1 LLYTAGWTMLE
12 LLSPWFPTFPKDTG
26 CFASTSLVM
35 DLARIFHQV
44 SIIMDS
50 WMPWIRCP
58 GLRNIRYSPPFPG
71 HAYHFLE
78 NLQYVQRV
86 ARHQGW
92 NSFGLLGHSM
102 GAGIASLYAATFP
115 EQIKALIM
123 LDLIK
128 PVSRRVD
135 ELLDR
140 TRQAVESRLELE
152 TKMASRPEKVYPTHE
167 EALARLLES
176 STFMHGKDNVTEESA
191 AIMLQRGA
199 KQVEGGWQYTRD
211 RRLQVTSLYGLPP
224 EFLLEF
230 CRNIRCPHLLVKADS
245 QKWDTEEL
253 NRAAVEAYCTNPL
266 YEYRA
271 VPGPHHVHLNNPEIV
286 AAPILTFLER
296 HNNLEGPP
304 T

>member
-1 LLYTAGWTMLE
+1 MN
-12 LLSPWFPTFPKDTG
+12 F
-26 CFASTSLVM
+26 
-35 DLARIFHQV
+35 
-44 SIIMDS
+44 
-50 WMPWIRCP
+50 
-58 GLRNIRYSPPFPG
+58 
-71 HAYHFLE
+71 
-78 NLQYVQRV
+78 
-86 ARHQGW
+86 QGW
-92 NSFGLLGHSM
+92 DSFGLLGHSM
-102 GAGIASLYAATFP
+102 GAGIASIYAATFP
-115 EQIKALIM
+115 EKIKALIM

-199 KQVEGGWQYTRD
+199 KQVQCLWTTFEDFDQVEGGWQYTRD

-230 CRNIRCPHLLVKADS
+230 CRNIRCPHLLVKVIYP
-245 QKWDTEEL
+245 QFPM
-253 NRAAVEAYCTNPL
+253 C
-266 YEYRA
+266 
-271 VPGPHHVHLNNPEIV
+271 
-286 AAPILTFLER
+286 APSYINIALTKQ
-296 HNNLEGPP
+296 
-304 T
+304 